1 MKTDIGMVHS
11 KRRAWLAAVGALLL
25 LVGVGVLLSRT
36 AVTEEASTESAAAP
50 VNGITVYKAPM
61 CGCCT
66 KWVEHLEHSGFNVE
80 VITVDATQSV
90 RDRLGVPHELA
101 SCHTA
106 VAGDYWVEG
115 HVPADLVQQL
125 LRDRP
130 EGIQGIAVPGMPAGS
145 PGMESP
151 NPVTYQVLSVDES
164 SEVGIYA
171 TRKGGDVN

>member
-1 MKTDIGMVHS
+1 
-11 KRRAWLAAVGALLL
+11 
-25 LVGVGVLLSRT
+25 
-36 AVTEEASTESAAAP
+36 
-50 VNGITVYKAPM
+50 
-61 CGCCT
+61 
-66 KWVEHLEHSGFNVE
+66 
-80 VITVDATQSV
+80 
-90 RDRLGVPHELA
+90 
-101 SCHTA
+101 
-106 VAGDYWVEG
+106 VEG